1 MEELGALGDF
11 HFPRFFGRI
20 EGFVAS
26 FFSSSPTEKEDSF
39 FDEFFFSDQKGIVA
53 KATLSVL
60 RKTSTSEVSRRFTT
74 CRPKDFF
81 LGSLGRGRLLDDD
94 GDEARGFRRE
104 RLVWGIGEEDV
115 TWDDVSVARRT
126 RVESCRDKAS

>member
-1 MEELGALGDF
+1 MEEWELGLFYFHLPSLFLPCFLLAGRIGGPGDF

-39 FDEFFFSDQKGIVA
+39 FDEFFISDQKGILV

-60 RKTSTSEVSRRFTT
+60 RKTS
-74 CRPKDFF
+74 
-81 LGSLGRGRLLDDD
+81 
-94 GDEARGFRRE
+94 E
-104 RLVWGIGEEDV
+104 RSKS
-115 TWDDVSVARRT
+115 SVHGL
-126 RVESCRDKAS
+126 SP

>member
-1 MEELGALGDF
+1 MRLDNREEWELGLFYFHLPSYFFLASYWLEELGALGDF

-39 FDEFFFSDQKGIVA
+39 FDEFFISDQKGILV

-60 RKTSTSEVSRRFTT
+60 RKSSSERS
-74 CRPKDFF
+74 K
-81 LGSLGRGRLLDDD
+81 S
-94 GDEARGFRRE
+94 
-104 RLVWGIGEEDV
+104 
-115 TWDDVSVARRT
+115 SVHGL
-126 RVESCRDKAS
+126 SP